1 MPHLRH
7 YCGTGTIGQSG
18 GPAVICCLCCDTS
31 QAARAMLCYARCAG
45 EGQRGGVGCR
55 AQRRLP
61 QIPMRPNPRMPCALR
76 RAVPRRAAQDCQLN
90 VYKPNPRQYVAT
102 IRQMPGLEVRLQPLL

>member
-1 MPHLRH
+1 
-7 YCGTGTIGQSG
+7 
-18 GPAVICCLCCDTS
+18 
-31 QAARAMLCYARCAG
+31 MLCALC
-45 EGQRGGVGCR
+45 RGGAEGRRRCR
-55 AQRRLP
+55 AQRRLQ
-61 QIPMRPNPRMPCALR
+61 QIPMHPNSRMPCALR